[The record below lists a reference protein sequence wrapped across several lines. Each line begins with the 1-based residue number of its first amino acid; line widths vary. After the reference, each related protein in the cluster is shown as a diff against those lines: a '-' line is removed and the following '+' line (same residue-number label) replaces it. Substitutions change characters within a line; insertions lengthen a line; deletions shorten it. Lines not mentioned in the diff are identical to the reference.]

1 MNKVVLE
8 HYPAARLPKDLR
20 GSIATNASV
29 RVTVE
34 EEPVSSDRDELLKLL
49 DEARRGAKGVST
61 DDAVR
66 RIRELRDEWD
76 D

>member
-20 GSIATNASV
+20 GSIAANASV
-29 RVTVE
+29 RVTVQ
-34 EEPVSSDRDELLKLL
+34 EEPVSSDRGELLKLL
-49 DEARRGAKGVST
+49 EEARREAKGVST

>member
-34 EEPVSSDRDELLKLL
+34 EEPVSSDRGELLKLL
-49 DEARRGAKGVST
+49 DEARREAKGVSM

>member
-20 GSIATNASV
+20 ESIATNASV
-29 RVTVE
+29 WVTVE
-34 EEPVSSDRDELLKLL
+34 EEPVSSDRGELLKLL
-49 DEARRGAKGVST
+49 EEARREAKGVST

>member
-8 HYPAARLPKDLR
+8 HYPASRLPKDLR

-34 EEPVSSDRDELLKLL
+34 EEPVSLDRGELLKLL
-49 DEARRGAKGVST
+49 DDARRGAKGVST

-66 RIRELRDEWD
+66 RIRELRDEWED
-76 D
+76 